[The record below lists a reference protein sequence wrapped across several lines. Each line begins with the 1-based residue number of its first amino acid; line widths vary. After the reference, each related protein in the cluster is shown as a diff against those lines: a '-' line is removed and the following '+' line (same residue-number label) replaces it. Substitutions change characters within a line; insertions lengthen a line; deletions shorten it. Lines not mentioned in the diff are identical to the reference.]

1 MAKITQEVHI
11 YFKNG
16 ELTLY
21 ASFFYE
27 CTISDLK
34 KVVKLVDDVVSDP
47 QRYVTILQSMVN
59 ILNTYYFFE
68 TITPAKKN
76 QISKKRDFVIE
87 KVEAML

>member
-1 MAKITQEVHI
+1 MTKITQEVHI

-34 KVVKLVDDVVSDP
+34 KVVKLVDEVVSDP
-47 QRYVTILQSMVN
+47 QRYITILQSMVN

-68 TITPAKKN
+68 TITPAKKK